1 MNYNVNDYNDFIEL
15 QKKRNLSASVL
26 VVKEL
31 FPELTETIADLNKKF
46 FSNYTIDAFVI
57 CSQELQAFCFPGK
70 DNHISIALTSKIIE
84 LCSYS
89 ELRFVLGHELG
100 PHIHSTADPVRPSV
114 RERAVRH
121 MLGSEGRYELG
132 CADT

>member
-1 MNYNVNDYNDFIEL
+1 L

-89 ELRFVLGHELG
+89 ELRFVIGHELG
-100 PHIHSTADPVRPSV
+100 HHICGHHFHQKP
-114 RERAVRH
+114 
-121 MLGSEGRYELG
+121 
-132 CADT
+132 